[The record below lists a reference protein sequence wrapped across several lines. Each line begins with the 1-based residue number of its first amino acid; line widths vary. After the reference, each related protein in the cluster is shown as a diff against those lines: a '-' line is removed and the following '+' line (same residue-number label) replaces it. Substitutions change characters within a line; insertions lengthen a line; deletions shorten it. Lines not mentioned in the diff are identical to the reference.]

1 MMLNCWGKFSSGLRI
16 VLMGLD
22 LGPFRLASLTGP
34 YHASVSARFARRTHS
49 RRNRC
54 RPPPRAK
61 PNAGECSG
69 SPTAAAA
76 VRALPERSGAP
87 DGGGGEGAPCPGPR
101 RAVHRRRARR
111 LRLRAGP
118 QGRAPELLPSRAGLP
133 QLPPLPQG
141 TPARFSFACELDRAG
156 GWMRDAVCFVSLHAR
171 GRH

>member
-1 MMLNCWGKFSSGLRI
+1 
-16 VLMGLD
+16 MGLD

-34 YHASVSARFARRTHS
+34 YHACFGFSPFRTGNS
-49 RRNRC
+49 RDATAAVLL
-54 RPPPRAK
+54 PAPK
-61 PNAGECSG
+61 PNAGEGSG

-111 LRLRAGP
+111 RRLRAGS

-156 GWMRDAVCFVSLHAR
+156 GWMRPAGCRVFRLASR
-171 GRH
+171 SRH